1 MSSPTPAALTTARLI
16 LRRWRDADRPQFAAL
31 NADPE
36 VMRYFAAPLDRAAS
50 DAFVDRIEQG
60 FDEHGYGLWALEVR
74 ATGEFLGFT
83 GLALQTF
90 EAPFTPAVE
99 VGWRLARS
107 AWGQGYATEAA
118 RAALAYGFGFPV
130 HGLRSPED
138 QLLRRGDA
146 RSESESCGQ
155 HSLDDPFLRRCD
167 ARSESQSYGLRSLD
181 DPLLRRGDDRA
192 LAGLDEII
200 SITTRTNVA
209 SQAVMQ
215 RLGMTTRP
223 EDDFEYSR
231 LPEGHPLRP
240 HVLYRL
246 NRVEWAQ
253 RVSAD

>member
-16 LRRWRDADRPQFAAL
+16 LRRWRDADRQPFAAL
-31 NADPE
+31 NADAE
-36 VMRYFAAPLDRAAS
+36 VMRYFPAPLDQAAS
-50 DAFVDRIEQG
+50 DAFVDRIERS
-60 FDEHGYGLWALEVR
+60 FDEQGYGLWVLEVR
-74 ATGEFLGFT
+74 ATGEFIGFT

-107 AWGQGYATEAA
+107 AWGHGYATEAA
-118 RAALAYGFGFPV
+118 RAALAYGFGLPV
-130 HGLRSPED
+130 HGLRSVDDD
-138 QLLRRGDA
+138 QLLRR
-146 RSESESCGQ
+146 
-155 HSLDDPFLRRCD
+155 CD
-167 ARSESQSYGLRSLD
+167 A
-181 DPLLRRGDDRA
+181 PP
-192 LAGLDEII
+192 AGLDQIV
-200 SITTRTNVA
+200 SITTRSNVA

-223 EDDFEYSR
+223 QDDFEYSR

-253 RVSAD
+253 QVSAR